1 MPAHR
6 LALSAAIAA
15 CFATAVIPD
24 ATNAQSRG
32 QGGTPSPA
40 PLATTPGTNT
50 GAQTSPSPQT
60 TVTTPPPSAIGTPA
74 QPQPPVAPLSP
85 QAETTTPSG
94 GGSAR
99 TDKSASTTTS
109 GTTTSAGQPASSTPG
124 GGGKTL
130 QDCMGFW
137 DKATHM
143 TKQQWRDACLRVQS
157 RLEGLKQ

>member
-1 MPAHR
+1 
-6 LALSAAIAA
+6 
-15 CFATAVIPD
+15 
-24 ATNAQSRG
+24 
-32 QGGTPSPA
+32 
-40 PLATTPGTNT
+40 
-50 GAQTSPSPQT
+50 
-60 TVTTPPPSAIGTPA
+60 
-74 QPQPPVAPLSP
+74 LSP